1 MFCLLVFA
9 SPGPFTELGSADG
22 KPLSATSAPAAGC
35 VIHTLVYYI
44 TFSPCAQLFCP
55 VSAEKLTCF
64 PRIPFSSPMLFYRL
78 IVFNGRGVSQRLAYG
93 TLSTFFAPPCLRH
106 VGVPSGLLASP
117 NARTPAAAR
126 PPMGGGSFALSL
138 LRTEPA
144 LRAAPVFRSA
154 YFPKKLFSF
163 FSKTLDLQPLR
174 GLRWAGEASLP
185 PAPLSPAPAVL
196 IFPLCK
202 RRRICFQT
210 DRQDAAAPERSS
222 FRCQDSLPVIC
233 RQSALRRLTFPAARP
248 APQSGR
254 HRRRCRSKA

>member
-35 VIHTLVYYI
+35 VIHTLIYYI

-64 PRIPFSSPMLFYRL
+64 RRIPFSSPMLFYRL
-78 IVFNGRGVSQRLAYG
+78 IVFNGRGVSQRLAHG
-93 TLSTFFAPPCLRH
+93 TLSTF
-106 VGVPSGLLASP
+106 
-117 NARTPAAAR
+117 
-126 PPMGGGSFALSL
+126 MGGGSFALPL

-163 FSKTLDLQPLR
+163 FSKTLDLQPLC

-222 FRCQDSLPVIC
+222 FLCQDSIPVIS
-233 RQSALRRLTFPAARP
+233 RQPALRRLIFPAARP

-254 HRRRCRSKA
+254 RRRRCRSKA